1 MSEEIS
7 LRKMIVHIIDST
19 IGMPILSDLEHT
31 INGDIQDFIEKHIT
45 KLFKDMDLK
54 KVYFT
59 DDENEMRKNC
69 KIIREYDNEFISS
82 SKNIANIIH
91 KIVLENP
98 TIPSADLAMILFT
111 RENCRY
117 LGILKFNYKPS
128 YIHFIE
134 EDESGRVNRI
144 IKQVTTLPSESQ
156 KVEECIFINLEDYS
170 IFIKEKKYD
179 IEGSKQYYLSNRI
192 LNTTEELTD
201 KEKID
206 IINKATKKVVKEYY
220 NDDVKKIAE
229 IKNVI
234 AESMEDTN
242 TIDIEDVSN
251 KVFSHN
257 PDMKE
262 IYMQEVE
269 KGGLQEK
276 AVTVNENIEKKVR
289 RKQRLVTDEGIE
301 IKLPVSFL
309 TDTDKVEFVSNSD
322 GTISIL
328 LKNIT
333 NIEDK

>member
-45 KLFKDMDLK
+45 RLFKDMDLK

-59 DDENEMRKNC
+59 EDDNEIRKNC

-98 TIPSADLAMILFT
+98 TIPSADLAIILFT
-111 RENCRY
+111 KENCRY

-144 IKQVTTLPSESQ
+144 IKQVTTLPSENQ
-156 KVEECIFINLEDYS
+156 KVEECIFVNLEDYS

-234 AESMEDTN
+234 AENMEDTN
-242 TIDIEDVSN
+242 TIDIEEVSN